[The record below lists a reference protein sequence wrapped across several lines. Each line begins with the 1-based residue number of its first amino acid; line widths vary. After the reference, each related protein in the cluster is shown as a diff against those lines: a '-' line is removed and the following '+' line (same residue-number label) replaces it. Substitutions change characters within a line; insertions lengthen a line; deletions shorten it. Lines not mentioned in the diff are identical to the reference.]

1 LALIGPALVFGCAG
15 ASGDSGFSAVAKKAG
30 TPRPGMSR
38 VVLYPTRDADAT
50 TFQLDGVLLGQLK
63 PGTYVYRDVPV
74 GGHELV
80 AEPPGTGKLERFA
93 FTTPSGRTVY
103 LKVDATDLA
112 KWTHEAAARTST
124 GLYGGMGPRPEGTAR
139 FKFVKVDEA
148 TAARELADMILLS
161 N

>member
-1 LALIGPALVFGCAG
+1 MPTIFGEAHRLV
-15 ASGDSGFSAVAKKAG
+15 G
-30 TPRPGMSR
+30 TPARSR
-38 VVLYPTRDADAT
+38 SRLS
-50 TFQLDGVLLGQLK
+50 
-63 PGTYVYRDVPV
+63 
-74 GGHELV
+74 
-80 AEPPGTGKLERFA
+80 PPYGAAGKLERFT

-112 KWTHEAAARTST
+112 KWTHDAAARTAT
-124 GLYGGMGPRPEGTAR
+124 GIYGGMGPRPEGTAR